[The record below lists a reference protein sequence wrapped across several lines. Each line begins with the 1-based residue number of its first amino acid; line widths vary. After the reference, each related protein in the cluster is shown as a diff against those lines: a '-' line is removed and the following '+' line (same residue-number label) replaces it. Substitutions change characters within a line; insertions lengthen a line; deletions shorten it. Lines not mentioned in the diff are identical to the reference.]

1 MIPKDPVM
9 LLSYVNTQL
18 RDYYDSLDDFLKDK
32 ELSGESLIKKLASM
46 QTQKL
51 PLTVSLR
58 TSAVV
63 LSQRKSV
70 TKKLSMYGKQPMTS

>member
-32 ELSGESLIKKLASM
+32 ELSWEGLIKKLASIDY
-46 QTQKL
+46 QYDAELNQF
-51 PLTVSLR
+51 V
-58 TSAVV
+58 
-63 LSQRKSV
+63 
-70 TKKLSMYGKQPMTS
+70 